1 MYTRAWWMKRDPH
14 RVRHATCV
22 VLALDPGMATPLMP
36 QIVSNFPCCHQATGP
51 PFHRPLLAR
60 PAVPF
65 SLPRSLVRQ
74 LLPWASLASREGVA
88 SPDPPQDKA
97 GRCTANA
104 VSPRPRLRPHPTY
117 QALHRPLNGSLK
129 GPHRASGSID
139 LATSV
144 LKSPWGHA
152 ACFRPR
158 AVLAPPLFRPPAP
171 ARAGKCL
178 LTLHSSK
185 RFTYLSR

>member
-1 MYTRAWWMKRDPH
+1 MHNVFAEKSEGIPVYTRAWWRKRDPH

-97 GRCTANA
+97 GRCTASA
-104 VSPRPRLRPHPTY
+104 VSPRPRLRPPPY
-117 QALHRPLNGSLK
+117 IP
-129 GPHRASGSID
+129 
-139 LATSV
+139 
-144 LKSPWGHA
+144 SPPSA
-152 ACFRPR
+152 IERIFKK
-158 AVLAPPLFRPPAP
+158 PAP
-171 ARAGKCL
+171 C
-178 LTLHSSK
+178 
-185 RFTYLSR
+185 FW